1 MNHNILKKLVPI
13 LTAIFLLD
21 AVNQTQATPYASG
34 ISESGGNVSFF
45 LNEAADKVSVV
56 FSGPGSTLDLGALDR
71 GAHSFPRGT
80 AASFQIQ
87 VTKSAPPV
95 WTRISDDDT
104 NALLQFFAPISL
116 SVNRNP
122 ASTNFGRIY
131 VLEDGGPVGGSR
143 LTTEGI
149 FVLNPDISDAF
160 AQGDTGLQAG
170 LSAYD
175 IWAGTG
181 GADRYDPY
189 QIEVG
194 DDDYVYIS
202 DANDPRGGLLRADPS
217 VTIGEP
223 VLEGIGNTIAPTIH
237 TVLYG
242 VHTKGSLAA
251 GNLTVWATDG
261 QWSQGFNSVLRWDIG
276 AGPLPYNTAPVTV
289 APGTAGSERDSDLDV
304 APDGNIFVA
313 VSVDGGTGDTGIPA
327 VQVLSPTGTPLW
339 SSVIEGTDIFT
350 NAYSLEVSPDN
361 TKLAIIRRDRQTWIV
376 GLTNGPNGRLPDIA
390 QTNLLATFT
399 VGSGN
404 GRSIAWDLA
413 GNLYVGNR
421 VTERVRIFSPGGT
434 TTATTSSTGTFAI
447 TVPANAVTISSSVAS
462 ISEGDTT
469 PIVFTASRTGNTA
482 EPLTVSFLFT
492 GTASN
497 VLDHSA
503 FPTSVT
509 FPAGVTVTNIS
520 ITVTDDNIAEFTET
534 AIVAVSSGTN
544 YSAGTPGSAT
554 FTILDDEAPEIS
566 FATGTTNQLL
576 ESYAPSTASLQLSRR
591 GMLTPAVN
599 VNLSY
604 AGSAARGADFDGPL
618 TVSFAANAVTTNITL
633 TPLNDQAQEGDEI
646 VAVNVVAGA
655 GYTIGTAGSGY
666 ALIVDD
672 EYPAGTIL
680 FADDFTTNSS
690 PLWQVNLADPADG
703 FVEFEWDYGT
713 LAGIPPAPATPDG
726 STRGLRFRCGN
737 VVPQISGLSVSPLN
751 GNFTGD
757 YRLKFDL
764 WINYNGPIPDGG
776 AGSTQHF
783 DAGVGTAGDTVAW
796 YNNPFADG
804 VWFTCSG
811 DGADGDIFGD
821 YSAFIGAA
829 NQNDDTGFYAAGTG
843 AANSGLRNSAH
854 PFYSSRWG
862 GQTAPAA
869 QLALYPGQTG
879 VANLGNAGM
888 AWHTV
893 VITKT
898 TNVVVWA
905 MDGVVI
911 CTVTN
916 DPVNLSTNV
925 FVGYQDRFA
934 GSLSSAPEMSF
945 GLVDNLKVETFVAA
959 PAAPLRITGIQ
970 LIGGNVEITFTG
982 PVNALATS
990 FKLQSSATVAGGYAD
1005 DNGATIIGFG
1015 SGSFKATTAL
1025 SAGNRYYR
1033 IRR

>member
-1 MNHNILKKLVPI
+1 V
-13 LTAIFLLD
+13 
-21 AVNQTQATPYASG
+21 
-34 ISESGGNVSFF
+34 
-45 LNEAADKVSVV
+45 
-56 FSGPGSTLDLGALDR
+56 
-71 GAHSFPRGT
+71 

-131 VLEDGGPVGGSR
+131 VLEDGGQVSGSR

-149 FVLNPDISDAF
+149 FVLNADISDAF
-160 AQGDTGLQAG
+160 GQGDTGLQAG

-181 GADRYDPY
+181 GSDRYDPF

-202 DANDPRGGLLRADPS
+202 DANDPRGGLLRADPA

-223 VLEGIGNTIAPTIH
+223 VLQGVGNTVAPTIH

-242 VHTKGSLAA
+242 VHPRGSLTAS
-251 GNLTVWATDG
+251 NLTVWATDG
-261 QWSQGFNSVLRWDIG
+261 QWQGSTACNSVLRWDVG
-276 AGPLPYNTAPVTV
+276 AGPLPHTTPPVTV
-289 APGTAGSERDSDLDV
+289 AQPGPATSERDSDLDV
-304 APDGNIFVA
+304 APDGNIFFT
-313 VSVDGGTGDTGIPA
+313 VSVDGGSGATGVPA
-327 VQVLSPTGTPLW
+327 VQVFSQSGTLLW
-339 SSVIEGTDIFT
+339 SSVIGGIDVFT

-399 VGSGN
+399 GSSGN

-421 VTERVRIFSPGGT
+421 ADERVRIFSPGGT

-447 TVPANAVTISSSVAS
+447 TVPPNAVTISSSIAS
-462 ISEGDTT
+462 ISEGDAT
-469 PIVFTASRTGNTA
+469 PAAFTVNRTGNTA

-497 VLDHSA
+497 GIDHA
-503 FPTSVT
+503 VFPNPIT
-509 FPAGVTVTNIS
+509 FPAGVTGTNIS
-520 ITVTDDNIAEFTET
+520 LAISNDSVAEFTEN
-534 AIVAVSSGTN
+534 AVVAVSSGTN
-544 YSAGTPGSAT
+544 YNAGTPGSAAVS
-554 FTILDDEAPEIS
+554 ILDDETPEIS
-566 FATGTTNQLL
+566 FATATTNPLL
-576 ESYAPSTASLQLSRR
+576 ESYAPSSVSLQLVRR
-591 GMLTPAVN
+591 GLLAPSVD

-604 AGSAARGADFDGPL
+604 SGAALRGADFNGPL
-618 TVSFAANAVTTNITL
+618 TVAFAANATAASMTL
-633 TPLNDQAQEGDEI
+633 TPLNDQAYEGDEI
-646 VAVNVVAGA
+646 AVANVASGTGYDVGA
-655 GYTIGTAGSGY
+655 ASSGH
-666 ALIVDD
+666 ARVIDD
-672 EYPAGTIL
+672 EYPDGTTL
-680 FADDFTTNSS
+680 FSDSFTTDSS
-690 PLWQVNLADPADG
+690 PLWRVNLADPADG
-703 FVEFEWDYGT
+703 FVEFAWDYGV
-713 LAGIPPAPATPDG
+713 LAGIPVAPATTDG

-737 VVPQISGLSVSPLN
+737 VVPQISALSVSPQN

-764 WINYNGPIPDGG
+764 WINYNGPMPDGG

-783 DAGVGTAGDTVAW
+783 GAGVGTAGDSVVW
-796 YNNPFADG
+796 FNNPLADG

-811 DGADGDIFGD
+811 DGADGATFGD
-821 YSAFIGAA
+821 YSAFIGPN
-829 NQNDDTGFYAAGTG
+829 NQNDDTGFYAAGVG
-843 AANSGLRNSAH
+843 PANGGLRIESH

-869 QLALYPGQTG
+869 QLALFPGQTG
-879 VANLGNAGM
+879 VVNPGNAGM

-911 CTVTN
+911 CAVTN
-916 DPVNLSTNV
+916 DPINLSTNI
-925 FVGYQDRFA
+925 FVGYQDRFG
-934 GSLSSAPEMSF
+934 GSLSSQPEMSF

-959 PAAPLRITGIQ
+959 PAAPILITGIRV
-970 LIGGNVEITFTG
+970 IGALVQIRFTG
-982 PVNALATS
+982 PPEASPLVFT
-990 FKLQSSATVAGGYAD
+990 LQSSPTVTGTYTNEIPTISSDLTGNFTATLE
-1005 DNGATIIGFG
+1005 I
-1015 SGSFKATTAL
+1015 SGT
-1025 SAGNRYYR
+1025 NRFYR
-1033 IRR
+1033 IKK